1 VALFGFATMNS
12 LFLLLSILVPS
23 FIVIMTG
30 STVLG
35 GLTMSANPAARALAP
50 LLFGIQFFSIHSLV
64 LAPTSWLLVGG
75 LWKWRGQVRSRWE
88 GLGFDSDVFRLFMRM
103 KGGKTRLRLLI
114 ALSKPKDR
122 HQLAKELGMDWR
134 AVDQHISSLTR
145 HGLVHNEVVYGK
157 VRMYQLTTG
166 GKSLLQL
173 LESIDSEARERQS
186 IGNSS
191 IEQLKKESV
200 ELALPASATD

>member
-1 VALFGFATMNS
+1 
-12 LFLLLSILVPS
+12 
-23 FIVIMTG
+23 
-30 STVLG
+30 
-35 GLTMSANPAARALAP
+35 
-50 LLFGIQFFSIHSLV
+50 
-64 LAPTSWLLVGG
+64 
-75 LWKWRGQVRSRWE
+75 
-88 GLGFDSDVFRLFMRM
+88 M